1 MKNPFVYLALGLLK
15 LYKLTLSPMFSALG
29 ITCRHEPGC
38 SSYAMEAFSRHGV
51 WRGFWLTLSR
61 LSRCHPWG
69 SSGIDP
75 VPECGHKHPFWAP
88 WRHGDWSWAERPNN
102 QAGPTSC
109 EHKKSK

>member
-1 MKNPFVYLALGLLK
+1 VTNPLVYIAIGLLK
-15 LYKLTLSPMFSALG
+15 LYKVTLSPLFSAIG

-38 SSYAMEAFSRHGV
+38 SSYSIEAFRKHGV

-75 VPECGHKHPFWAP
+75 VPECHYHHPFWAP
-88 WRHGDWSWAERPNN
+88 WRHGDWSWTQRDGQIDSARED
-102 QAGPTSC
+102 
-109 EHKKSK
+109 